1 MQNNPLLN
9 QLAFDIVKDKA
20 IEDRTKEIMKEQE
33 EKKREEEKIKKLKEE
48 DEDDDFDEVDS
59 EEERIMKAELEKMKG
74 EALKKKELAARRAKE
89 KYVNIE
95 K

>member
-33 EKKREEEKIKKLKEE
+33 NEYILKMEREYNTKKYL
-48 DEDDDFDEVDS
+48 
-59 EEERIMKAELEKMKG
+59 
-74 EALKKKELAARRAKE
+74 
-89 KYVNIE
+89 Y
-95 K
+95 

>member
-33 EKKREEEKIKKLKEE
+33 EKQKEQEKLNKLKEE
-48 DEDDDFDEVDS
+48 DEDDDLDEVDS

-74 EALKKKELAARRAKE
+74 EALKKK
-89 KYVNIE
+89 N
-95 K
+95 